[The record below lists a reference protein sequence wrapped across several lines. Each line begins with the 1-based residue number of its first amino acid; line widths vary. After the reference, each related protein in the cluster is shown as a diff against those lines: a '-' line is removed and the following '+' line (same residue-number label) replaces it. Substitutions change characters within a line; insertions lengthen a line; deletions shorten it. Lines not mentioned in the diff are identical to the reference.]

1 MLRYYETRTLSKA
14 GLKYHPKYPSKI
26 IETAMKYSGY
36 KDGKNL
42 DFLLDVSCGAGQAT
56 KLFSPYFKTVL
67 GVDPSLPQL
76 ETAKENCYFDN
87 VTFKEGVAEDLP
99 VAKESVD
106 MVVAGAATHWFN
118 VEAFFKETE
127 RVLKPGG
134 TLVVLDYDSP
144 KFLPVGLHS
153 KANAEKLGKLA
164 DAIYAEYPVA
174 AMLKEP
180 GVAQAYRKSRFEEI
194 FDAAPFS
201 EKRTECLPDIFSWS
215 LDDALG
221 YINSIGPYRQIVR
234 KRENETRHLPVN
246 ERKEK
251 LLELDEA
258 EKFVRLA
265 KECWGCTEKNNSEVQ
280 LKASFNFFVLLAK
293 KAK

>member
-1 MLRYYETRTLSKA
+1 KMLRYYETRTLSKA

-153 KANAEKLGKLA
+153 KANAEKL
-164 DAIYAEYPVA
+164 
-174 AMLKEP
+174 
-180 GVAQAYRKSRFEEI
+180 
-194 FDAAPFS
+194 
-201 EKRTECLPDIFSWS
+201 
-215 LDDALG
+215 
-221 YINSIGPYRQIVR
+221 
-234 KRENETRHLPVN
+234 
-246 ERKEK
+246 
-251 LLELDEA
+251 ELDEA
-258 EKFVRLA
+258 EKFVRLDLIPNYNRSRFCIIDRTRYRDIFEA
-265 KECWGCTEKNNSEVQ
+265 MPFNDKHRIDSFTSKHLWTLEDAMGFLKSMDVYEHLKKSSDNEVSRPTTDVKKKEADFVEDFECLNSDVFMVATFQ
-280 LKASFNFFVLLAK
+280 YFVLIANK
-293 KAK
+293 P